1 MHVVWLLAVACDQV
15 HGLIGVIFPILF
27 VVLPSYVCESIKK
40 RKINH
45 ACNHVRNCMTIC
57 DTGTCHLLVFC
68 MTCVWNLR
76 LRLHLLYESFVF
88 VFVFVFG

>member
-40 RKINH
+40 EKSIMP
-45 ACNHVRNCMTIC
+45 AIML
-57 DTGTCHLLVFC
+57 GTA
-68 MTCVWNLR
+68 
-76 LRLHLLYESFVF
+76 
-88 VFVFVFG
+88 